1 MSLIRWTSTNFE
13 NDIAET
19 FAVIHRGLDM
29 GLNLAF
35 PHVDH
40 APIDRKEYERLTLD
54 LLQRSIRL
62 NENYS
67 QAAFELRIGRLSR
80 TLFFYRTYV
89 CVAY

>member
-13 NDIAET
+13 RDIAET
-19 FAVIHRGLDM
+19 FSVIHKGIDM
-29 GLNLAF
+29 GLDLAF
-35 PHVDH
+35 PRPGRRLVD
-40 APIDRKEYERLTLD
+40 RNEYEQLKVD

-80 TLFFYRTYV
+80 TL
-89 CVAY
+89 

>member
-13 NDIAET
+13 RDIAET
-19 FAVIHRGLDM
+19 FSVIHRGIDM

-35 PHVDH
+35 PHPGTIPVN
-40 APIDRKEYERLTLD
+40 RTEYEQLKVD

-67 QAAFELRIGRLSR
+67 QAAFELRIGRLSCMLPSVR
-80 TLFFYRTYV
+80 AVR
-89 CVAY
+89 